1 MKILVTGGA
10 GYIGS
15 HIVLELCD
23 EGYGVLVL
31 DDLSLGNESSIDS
44 RAEFIKG
51 STLDKQI
58 LKKVMPEVD
67 AIIHLAAFKSAGES
81 MINPSVYTQNNI
93 EGTHR
98 LIDIMS
104 SYNKKDIIFSSTAAV
119 YGNPQY
125 LPVDENH
132 QKNPINYYGFTKLM
146 IEKTLSWYKNLKGL
160 NFIALRYFNAAGY
173 DKEKRILNLENKPQ
187 NLIPIVMECAA
198 GIRRNM
204 QIFGDDYNTPDGTCL
219 RDYIHVT
226 DLAKAHIK
234 ALRRINDNN
243 TLSINLGTGYTHSVY
258 DVISTV
264 EKITSKKINYT
275 VIGRREGDPAN
286 LYSSSS
292 FAKKSLDW
300 IAKNSDLENIIK
312 TTWSIYKTRI

>member
-23 EGYGVLVL
+23 EGYDVLVL
-31 DDLSLGNESSIDS
+31 DDLSLGNESSVDK

-51 STLDKQI
+51 STLDEQI

-93 EGTHR
+93 EGTLR
-98 LIDIMS
+98 LIDMMS
-104 SYNKKDIIFSSTAAV
+104 SYNKKNIIFSSTAAV

-125 LPVDENH
+125 LPLDENH
-132 QKNPINYYGFTKLM
+132 QTNPINYYGFTKLM
-146 IEKTLSWYKNLKGL
+146 VENTLSWYKNLKGF

-173 DKEKRILNLENKPQ
+173 DKEKRIINLENKPQ

-198 GIRRNM
+198 GIRQSM

-234 ALRRINDNN
+234 ALRRIYDNN
-243 TLSINLGTGYTHSVY
+243 THSVY
-258 DVISTV
+258 DVIRTV
-264 EKITSKKINYT
+264 EKITSEKINYSVT
-275 VIGRREGDPAN
+275 DRREGDPSN

-300 IAKNSDLENIIK
+300 IAKNSDLENIIN
-312 TTWSIYKTRI
+312 TTWNIYKAQI